1 MIFKS
6 SYSVEL
12 HRIVMCIVVMVLM
25 TILAQAVRACAFG
38 TWIDGAARPAAP
50 EIQKLTT
57 TAIDHLPRLLNIIS
71 DNEGIEDPDPKV
83 TLYSYFEDV

>member
-1 MIFKS
+1 MHHLT
-6 SYSVEL
+6 VV
-12 HRIVMCIVVMVLM
+12 IVCG
-25 TILAQAVRACAFG
+25 ILAQAVRACAFG

-83 TLYSYFEDV
+83 TLYSYFEDIESY